1 MLSGMQE
8 RRQNVRVRPAQD
20 YDVKIDFEDG
30 LVKVQLS
37 VMDVAVGGLGLV
49 VDQLFAEKPVGSQ
62 LKLGVALPGYDRF
75 ETMGSLRHST
85 GSVGGRCG
93 IHLSQLSDTQQT
105 ALSKVV
111 SELLERGH
119 SA

>member
-1 MLSGMQE
+1 MQE
-8 RRQNVRVRPAQD
+8 RRQNVRVRPAAD
-20 YDVKIDFEDG
+20 YDVQVDYEDG

-37 VMDVAVGGLGLV
+37 VMDVAVGGVGLV
-49 VDQLFAEKPVGSQ
+49 VDELFADVAIGSQ
-62 LKLGVALPGYDRF
+62 LRLGVLLPGFDRF

-85 GSVGGRCG
+85 GKAGGRCG
-93 IHLSQLSDTQQT
+93 IHLSQMTEAQQT
-105 ALSKVV
+105 ALSKAV